1 MLQMIGYYFRLAFA
15 SFRRAPGIGILMVLA
30 VAVGIGVCV
39 VTLTYYH
46 AISGNPIWWTGDQ
59 LYAVTLDSWD
69 PREPADPLRPALPPD
84 QVTYRDAEAIYRSD
98 IPKRTTIMYRG
109 YGIVSGD
116 GPNGA
121 LKPAPVTT
129 RITSG
134 AFFPM
139 FDVPFQ
145 YGKGWSDSADRA
157 PAPELVISHD
167 LNQKLFGGIDSV
179 GRTIRWNDT
188 PFRIVGVLA
197 EWEPQP
203 RYYDLT
209 TGNFTSPEDVYLP
222 WKWGETL
229 SVQSDGSSNCW
240 RIEDIQTWQAFARS
254 ECVWIQAWVELPNFL
269 ARNRMQSFLD
279 NYTSEERKHGR
290 FARPQNNRLTD
301 VDQWLKDQRVVS
313 SDHRVLVA
321 LAFAFLAV
329 CLINTVGLLLAKFL
343 NAAPLSGL
351 RRALGASKRQLFLQ
365 HMVEVSTIAGAG
377 AVLGL
382 GFGALGLAG
391 IRALYAATAT
401 SPEPGGVA
409 SLMHLD
415 ISSFVTAVSLAVVAT
430 VLCGLYPA
438 WRVGRLQPASYLKN
452 Q

>member
-1 MLQMIGYYFRLAFA
+1 MIGYYFRLAFA
-15 SFRRAPGIGILMVLA
+15 SFRRTPGIGVLMVLA
-30 VAVGIGVCV
+30 IAVGIGACV
-39 VTLTYYH
+39 VSLTYFH
-46 AISGNPIWWTGDQ
+46 ALSGNPIWWKSDQ
-59 LYAVTLDSWD
+59 LYTVTLDNWD
-69 PREPADPLRPALPPD
+69 PTEPADPARPTLPPE
-84 QVTYRDAEAIYRSD
+84 QLTYKDAEVIWHSD

-116 GPNGA
+116 GVNGP
-121 LKPAPVTT
+121 LKPAPATTRVTT
-129 RITSG
+129 G

-139 FDVPFQ
+139 FEVPFQ
-145 YGKGWSDSADRA
+145 YGKGWNASADTG
-157 PAPELVISHD
+157 PEPVIVLSHD
-167 LNQKLFGGIDSV
+167 LNEKLFGGIDSV

-188 PFRIVGVLA
+188 PFRIVGVMA

-203 RYYDLT
+203 KYYDLT
-209 TGNFTSPEDVYLP
+209 TGNFDSPEDLYVP

-229 SVQSDGSSNCW
+229 DIASDGSSNCW
-240 RIEDIQTWQAFARS
+240 KIQDITTFKGFASS
-254 ECVWIQAWVELPNFL
+254 ECVWIQGWVELPNRL
-269 ARNRMQSFLD
+269 ARSRMQSFLD

-290 FARPQNNRLTD
+290 FQRPQNNRLTD
-301 VDQWLKDQRVVS
+301 VDQWLKDMKVVT
-313 SDHRVLVA
+313 SDNRVLVG

-351 RRALGASKRQLFLQ
+351 RRALGASKKQLFLQ
-365 HMVEVSTIAGAG
+365 HMVEVSTIAAAG

-382 GFGALGLAG
+382 GFGWLGLAG
-391 IRALYAATAT
+391 IRALYAMTASSAHPT
-401 SPEPGGVA
+401 GAA
-409 SLMHLD
+409 SLMYLN

-430 VLCGLYPA
+430 FICGLYPA

>member
-1 MLQMIGYYFRLAFA
+1 MISYYFRLAFA
-15 SFRRAPGIGILMVLA
+15 SFRRTPGLGILMVLA

-46 AISGNPIWWTGDQ
+46 AISGNPIWWKGDQ
-59 LYAVTLDSWD
+59 LYTVTLDNWD
-69 PREPADPLRPALPPD
+69 PTEPADPSRPTLPPE
-84 QVTYRDAEAIYRSD
+84 QLTYHDAEHIWQSD

-109 YGIVSGD
+109 YGIISGD
-116 GPNGA
+116 GVNGP

-129 RITSG
+129 RVTTG
-134 AFFPM
+134 GFFPM

-145 YGKGWSDSADRA
+145 YGKGWSEKADVG
-157 PAPELVISHD
+157 PEPVIVISHD

-179 GRTIRWNDT
+179 GRTVRWNDT

-203 RYYDLT
+203 KYYDLT
-209 TGNFTSPEDVYLP
+209 TGNFDSPEDMYMP

-229 SVQSDGSSNCW
+229 SIPSDGSSNCW
-240 RIEDIQTWQAFARS
+240 KIEDVQTFEGLARS
-254 ECVWIQAWVELPNFL
+254 ECVWVQAWVELPNVL
-269 ARNRMQSFLD
+269 ARSRMQSFLD
-279 NYTSEERKHGR
+279 NYTNDERKHGR
-290 FARPQNNRLTD
+290 FQRPQNNRLTD
-301 VDQWLKDQRVVS
+301 VGQWLKVNKVVTN
-313 SDHRVLVA
+313 DNRVLVG

-343 NAAPLSGL
+343 NAAPMSGL

-382 GFGALGLAG
+382 GLGALGLAG
-391 IRALYAATAT
+391 IRALYAAAAT
-401 SPEPGGVA
+401 SPHPTGVV
-409 SLMHLD
+409 SLLYLN
-415 ISSFVTAVSLAVVAT
+415 ISSYVTAVTLAVVAT
-430 VLCGLYPA
+430 FICGLYPA

>member
-1 MLQMIGYYFRLAFA
+1 MIGYYFQLAFA
-15 SFRRAPGIGILMVLA
+15 SFRRTPGLGILMVLA

-46 AISGNPIWWTGDQ
+46 AISGNPIWWKGDQ
-59 LYAVTLDSWD
+59 LYTVTLDNWD
-69 PREPADPLRPALPPD
+69 PTEPADPTRPTMPPV
-84 QVTYRDAEAIYRSD
+84 QVTYRDAEAIWRSD
-98 IPKRTTIMYRG
+98 VPKRTTIMYRG
-109 YGIVSGD
+109 YGIISGE
-116 GPNGA
+116 GVNGA
-121 LKPAPVTT
+121 LKPSPATT
-129 RITSG
+129 RITTG

-139 FDVPFQ
+139 FEVPFE
-145 YGKGWSDSADRA
+145 YGKGWKDEADA
-157 PAPELVISHD
+157 APEPVVVLSHQ

-188 PFRIVGVLA
+188 PFRIIGVLQ

-203 RYYDLT
+203 KYYDLT
-209 TGNFTSPEDVYLP
+209 TGDFDSPEDLYIP

-229 SVQSDGSSNCW
+229 SIGSDGSSNCW
-240 RIEDIQTWQAFARS
+240 KIEDIQTFKGLAQS
-254 ECVWIQAWVELPNFL
+254 ECVWIQAWVELPNFV
-269 ARNRMQSFLD
+269 ARNRMQSFID
-279 NYTSEERKHGR
+279 NYVNDERKHGR
-290 FARPQNNRLTD
+290 FPRPQNNRLTD
-301 VDQWLKDQRVVS
+301 VDQWLKDQKVVS
-313 SDHRVLVA
+313 NDNRVLVG

-343 NAAPLSGL
+343 NAAPMSGL
-351 RRALGASKRQLFLQ
+351 RRALGASKKQLFLQ
-365 HMVEVSTIAGAG
+365 HMVEVSTVAGAG
-377 AVLGL
+377 ALLGL

-391 IRALYAATAT
+391 IRALFAMTAT
-401 SPEPGGVA
+401 SQRPSGVA
-409 SLMHLD
+409 SLIHLN